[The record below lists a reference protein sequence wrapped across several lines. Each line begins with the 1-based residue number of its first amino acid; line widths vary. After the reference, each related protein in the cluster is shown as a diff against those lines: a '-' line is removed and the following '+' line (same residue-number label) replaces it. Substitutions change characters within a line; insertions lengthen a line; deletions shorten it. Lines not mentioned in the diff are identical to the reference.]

1 MVIEPFAPGDF
12 RLFDL
17 ATEPAWVRTRKQAA
31 PRLTRTRAGQLL
43 LGRRVDAAEVADWSG
58 SDYARAAS
66 ETLAALRDCFRLR

>member
-17 ATEPAWVRTRKQAA
+17 ATELFGVRTRKQAA
-31 PRLTRTRAGQLL
+31 PRLTRTRDGQLL
-43 LGRRVDAAEVADWSG
+43 LGRRVDAADVAYWSG

-66 ETLAALRDCFRLR
+66 ETLGALRDCFRLR